1 MLCEIRS
8 PINPLCPT
16 QGLINRTVT
25 LTSAGVIVYVDTGN
39 DIPDLLLTRQADQ
52 PNKPWGIPAG
62 HVETSDLSLE
72 DTAKREVREETGLTL
87 DDDELVEFGLIM
99 TGNNLNRRAGL
110 FVACINADRL
120 NTTHNFVDSDGVMC
134 FPPPNGV
141 DTHEIDL
148 LGLVSPN
155 HLKYSI
161 HTPLGTKLYQREAL
175 MMFLYVTTGIQ

>member
-16 QGLINRTVT
+16 QGFINRTVT

-72 DTAKREVREETGLTL
+72 DTAKREVREETQLEIEVG
-87 DDDELVEFGLIM
+87 DPFAVWYHEFPKESRNFGKVVYLVGFKCKYIS
-99 TGNNLNRRAGL
+99 
-110 FVACINADRL
+110 C
-120 NTTHNFVDSDGVMC
+120 
-134 FPPPNGV
+134 
-141 DTHEIDL
+141 L
-148 LGLVSPN
+148 LYTSP
-155 HLKYSI
+155 S
-161 HTPLGTKLYQREAL
+161 PRD
-175 MMFLYVTTGIQ
+175 